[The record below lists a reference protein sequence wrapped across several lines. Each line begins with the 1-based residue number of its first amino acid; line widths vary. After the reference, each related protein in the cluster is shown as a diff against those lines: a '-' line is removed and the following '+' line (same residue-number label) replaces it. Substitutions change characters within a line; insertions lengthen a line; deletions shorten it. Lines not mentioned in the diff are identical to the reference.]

1 MITQVLPADS
11 AALSLASD
19 LLGRGQLVAFPTETV
34 YGLGADALN
43 AEAVRAIFAAKGRP
57 ADNPLIVHI
66 HDRAQ
71 LSPLCEI
78 PEASLPLMDAFWPGP
93 LTMLFPRKPVIPDV
107 VTAGLP
113 TVAIRMPSHPAA
125 AALLRTCNLPV
136 AAPSANRSGRPS
148 PTSAAHVLED
158 LDGRVPLILDGGPCE
173 VGLESTVLDLTHGD
187 PVILRPGGVTKDM
200 LESVLG
206 RPVSL
211 AGSILRPLRENET
224 ALSPGMRYKHYA
236 PRAILTLVEGP
247 EEKVL
252 SLMREKCLADLA
264 AGRRACVLCFSEH
277 RSALAAC
284 NPHDIGSMARP
295 EETAHRLFDVLR
307 SLDEEGMEYVYSEV
321 IPPEG
326 MGLAVMNRL
335 GRAAAFRTLR
345 AD

>member
-43 AEAVRAIFAAKGRP
+43 VEAVRAIFAAKGRP

-277 RSALAAC
+277 RSTLAAC
-284 NPHDIGSMARP
+284 HPHDIGSMAHP